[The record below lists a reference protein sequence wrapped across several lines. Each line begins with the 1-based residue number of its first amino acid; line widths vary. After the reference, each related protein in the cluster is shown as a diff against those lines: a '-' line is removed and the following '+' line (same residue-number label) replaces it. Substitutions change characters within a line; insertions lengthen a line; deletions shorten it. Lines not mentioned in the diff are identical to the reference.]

1 MQVQN
6 FAYLLIE
13 LEEVSVDLDFKYL
26 RIFLDWSSTALRL
39 IPVLVPSLV

>member
-26 RIFLDWSSTALRL
+26 RIFLD
-39 IPVLVPSLV
+39 